1 MQGECYV
8 CGRYGYVERHHILG
22 GRNRKKCDKYPLLKI
37 PLCPDCHRG
46 TNGVHGK
53 NGHELDFRLKQ
64 EAQTIFERHYG
75 TRKQFLNIFGRLYK

>member
-1 MQGECYV
+1 MFAEDTAMLNGIIFLAAETV
-8 CGRYGYVERHHILG
+8 KSAI
-22 GRNRKKCDKYPLLKI
+22 YPLLKI

-64 EAQTIFERHYG
+64 EAQAIFERHYG